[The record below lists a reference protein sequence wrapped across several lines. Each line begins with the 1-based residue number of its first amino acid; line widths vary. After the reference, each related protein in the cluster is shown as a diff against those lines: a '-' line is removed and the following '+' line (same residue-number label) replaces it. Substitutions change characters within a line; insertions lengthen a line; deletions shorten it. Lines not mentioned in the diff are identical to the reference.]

1 MKSRIHRCGS
11 CGKYTLKDKCPD
23 CGSVVTGTKPA
34 RFSPQDPYGKYR
46 RRMKKEI
53 ERNSH

>member
-11 CGKYTLKDKCPD
+11 CGKYTLKDKCPG
-23 CGSVVTGTKPA
+23 CGGSAIGSKPA